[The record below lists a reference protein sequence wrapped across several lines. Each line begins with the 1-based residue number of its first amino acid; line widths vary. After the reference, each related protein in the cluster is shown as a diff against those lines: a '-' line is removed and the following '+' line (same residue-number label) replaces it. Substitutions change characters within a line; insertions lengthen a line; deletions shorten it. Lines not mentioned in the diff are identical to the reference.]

1 MIYTITCEALTD
13 DERKAVQAA
22 LDKDKRV
29 IDWLRFMSHSWA
41 VDADVKGPQDLRA
54 IVHNG
59 VDKKRLLVTQIFP
72 GTYNGWQDQTLWD
85 WINKRTLPAA
95 PQTPKQDKPA
105 NEDANLQGL
114 EEVTDARPLDSFT
127 GIDDAAAAIRKIA
140 GGFSFRAAAAKTGL
154 KLEAGFANMLL
165 LGQSGTGKTSTA
177 KAAAVLLK
185 EKMPSAS
192 KKKIYLVKASDLID
206 RHVGKSMDN
215 TRAALEAVG
224 DGILIFDEI
233 DTVMDV
239 SYYGAEVL
247 NTLNTHMGNSPNKP
261 VIIGTLYTK
270 NEQRFRMANTGLSSR
285 FPHAVRMPSYDDALL
300 TKIFETKAEEA
311 GMSVDPAA
319 LPAVGQLIGQ
329 LRIALNSNFGHAR
342 EIDNIFAATLDNIA
356 LRFDD
361 MPPESKS
368 ALDGKDKAALDELR
382 AIIGRVTLADIPVRD
397 SMGMLVRRE
406 AAPAPVN
413 DDTPGG
419 ERPVLRLPPRKPA
432 PQP

>member
-1 MIYTITCEALTD
+1 MIYTITCESLTD
-13 DERKAVQAA
+13 EERAKVQTAIE
-22 LDKDKRV
+22 KDKR
-29 IDWLRFMSHSWA
+29 ITNWMRFMSHSWA
-41 VDADVKGPQDLRA
+41 VDATVNGPADLQA
-54 IVHNG
+54 IVHSSG
-59 VDKKRLLVTQIFP
+59 VQKRMIAAQLFP
-72 GTYNGWQDQTLWD
+72 GTYNGWQDKALWE
-85 WINKRTLPAA
+85 WIGKHTLPPA
-95 PQTPKQDKPA
+95 PKTPKQDKSA
-105 NEDANLQGL
+105 NDDPGLDGL

-140 GGFSFRAAAAKTGL
+140 GGFSFRAAAAKAGL

-177 KAAAVLLK
+177 KAAALLLK
-185 EKMPSAS
+185 EKMPSAK

-215 TRAALEAVG
+215 TRAVLDAAG

-233 DTVMDV
+233 DTLMDV

-247 NTLNTHMGNSPNKP
+247 NTLNTHIGNSPNKP
-261 VIIGTLYTK
+261 VIIGTLYSK

-311 GMSVDPAA
+311 GMVVDPAA

-329 LRIALNSNFGHAR
+329 IRVALNSNFGHAR

-361 MPPESKS
+361 MPPESKT
-368 ALDGKDKAALDELR
+368 ALDGKDKTALDELR
-382 AIIGRVTLADIPVRD
+382 GVIGRITLADIPVRD
-397 SMGMLVRRE
+397 SVGMLVRRE